1 MTARTRGPLARS
13 ATAVLTFA
21 TYLLL
26 TGCVAQG
33 VLEDGEEPGE
43 EIGVLEGWLV
53 FGGIPLVI
61 LVLTAI
67 PIFAAAR
74 KKSRYRPSQG
84 WDHQPLWFAGPDDPE
99 SAVRSAPTEQ
109 SGRGGASASW

>member
-1 MTARTRGPLARS
+1 MTARTRGPLART
-13 ATAVLTFA
+13 ATGLLTFA

-43 EIGVLEGWLV
+43 EIGLVEGWLV
-53 FGGIPLVI
+53 FGGIPLLI

-67 PIFAAAR
+67 PIFVSAR
-74 KKSRYRPSQG
+74 KKSRYRPSEG
-84 WDHQPLWFAGPDDPE
+84 WDHQPMWFAGPEDPE
-99 SAVRSAPTEQ
+99 AAVTSASPDQ
-109 SGRGGASASW
+109 PGRGGASAGW

>member
-1 MTARTRGPLARS
+1 VTRRTRGPVART
-13 ATAVLTFA
+13 ATGLLTFA

-53 FGGIPLVI
+53 FGGIPLLI

-67 PIFAAAR
+67 PIFASAR

-84 WDHQPLWFAGPDDPE
+84 WDHQPLWFAGPADPE
-99 SAVRSAPTEQ
+99 AAVSSAPTEQ
-109 SGRGGASASW
+109 PGRGGASASW